1 MSGCSVYTC
10 NANSPLLNC
19 IGWRQPS
26 ELDTL
31 TNFHNNR
38 ELIVSIASQATSA
51 WNQPERWDWRGWV
64 KHKSCPWM
72 FSEDTRSEMMVHV
85 LQLACLEGFGF
96 SHRSNQLQIEKGIRG
111 HSMSHPGEL
120 RHMYSALSK
129 GKNAQWSAVILIL
142 LIYVQSQCALELFW
156 KVTIHTV
163 NVYIQTVFKKKS
175 NRTSK
180 LGSQK
185 KKQKHLFPL
194 HTQQSNRAL

>member
-10 NANSPLLNC
+10 NANSPLPNC

-51 WNQPERWDWRGWV
+51 WKQPERWDWRGGV

-85 LQLACLEGFGF
+85 LQLAC
-96 SHRSNQLQIEKGIRG
+96 

-120 RHMYSALSK
+120 HHMYSALSK
-129 GKNAQWSAVILIL
+129 GKKAQWSAVILIL

-163 NVYIQTVFKKKS
+163 NVYIKTVFKKNS